1 MSGLIETVATARPP
15 ATVSHGGAWV
25 EDLGCAQ

>member
-1 MSGLIETVATARPP
+1 MSGLIETVVTDRPP
-15 ATVSHGGAWV
+15 AAGSHGGAWV